1 MRNVFSIAPVLLFLI
16 SASAS
21 WAQPRRDVLLIERV
35 AVEGVER
42 PANGMRMDEVER
54 RFGAPEQRHPPV
66 GEPPITRWVYP
77 AFTVYFEHDRVI
89 YSVINR
95 SRPEERG
102 PRPPR

>member
-1 MRNVFSIAPVLLFLI
+1 MRYLSPIALVLALTIAPAGV
-16 SASAS
+16 S
-21 WAQPRRDVLLIERV
+21 QPRRDVLLIERV

-54 RFGAPEQRHPPV
+54 RFGAPERRHPPV
-66 GEPPITRWVYP
+66 GEPPIARWVYP

-89 YSVINR
+89 YSVLNR
-95 SRPEERG
+95 SRPEEKG